1 MVRRHLHVSSRR
13 RDRFCFRSRQ
23 RFLEAFRRRSEHA
36 SAIDPA
42 MRRQMAERLVAEFG
56 TCEAA
61 ADALWAI
68 ARPNRWSSEA
78 EAAEEYLCTD

>member
-1 MVRRHLHVSSRR
+1 
-13 RDRFCFRSRQ
+13 
-23 RFLEAFRRRSEHA
+23 
-36 SAIDPA
+36 